1 LCRRL
6 RAAEWRLVCE
16 NLSKIKDIQEL
27 LYLVS
32 FTGRETADKAALQ
45 FEKADLT
52 MEQIVSLAPF
62 ISRETVDK
70 MVLSSGLHA
79 ECLQDIFPLLPFI
92 SNDIIKDILG

>member
-1 LCRRL
+1 MDNI
-6 RAAEWRLVCE
+6 VCE

-52 MEQIVSLAPF
+52 MEQI
-62 ISRETVDK
+62 
-70 MVLSSGLHA
+70 
-79 ECLQDIFPLLPFI
+79 
-92 SNDIIKDILG
+92 